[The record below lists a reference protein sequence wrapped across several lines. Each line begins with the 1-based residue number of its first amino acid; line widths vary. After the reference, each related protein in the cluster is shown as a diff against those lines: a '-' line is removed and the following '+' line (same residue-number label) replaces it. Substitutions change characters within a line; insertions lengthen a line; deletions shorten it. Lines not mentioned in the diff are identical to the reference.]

1 MANKLF
7 GKADPTLVNAALKHG
22 LSTVP
27 ADMTDAYDAM
37 AKTYGETNKA
47 LLDEF
52 KNMFEDINS
61 SNQEM
66 LDVVNPI
73 YEQLQDGTFVD
84 ADMLEFK
91 GILDGF
97 RDEWKTIPKG
107 KDGETQR
114 MQWKSK
120 VAKFN
125 NGIKAF
131 NSDLNNIT
139 TMIANDQYVI
149 GGSDGV
155 GGNTAAENNKFLT
168 SIYNLKA
175 GNDLNK
181 AEMIVENG
189 EIFFKSTIDDKEIKM
204 SMSDIKKLVPITDHT
219 ALSSREEIL
228 NTLQKYGARKGT
240 SYNEAAQK
248 DAADSL
254 NRIITYSE
262 NPRDTFQTLAHTPHG
277 EESFYQ
283 ALHNP
288 FSSLTDVMSKALLNI
303 KLPKEFDIGK
313 EGIDQ
318 EDFNN
323 KENFDKIKKYIM
335 NNPKVGGRLLSD
347 WTAAVDGSSEFNVG
361 VGYRPKNVTINDK
374 QSAPFNIHGYFT
386 IPGSGGKKRRGEEAN
401 NLRTQI
407 QNIVEGKIKNKIFT
421 GYFGDYVYQT
431 EGDNAGYFMQGD
443 DKKSV
448 YKVLTEEGLYYS
460 AGEFEKSLGNL
471 GDGGKGGGEGE
482 INNAYNMTGDI
493 VENGLAAG
501 IFMQDDNAA
510 ATTLQALLP
519 AGFVIKKGGA
529 TGAVGKFFGVDKLT
543 ITAPDGTNLGTF
555 DFGYSDSDK
564 ALEESKRFNSNVVEG
579 DYFRKNNIVL
589 GNL

>member
-1 MANKLF
+1 MAKKQSLSYGPDMGLIAGEQFVAETETGVQTNIENITSIFGEYQKANEERDALIAAYEEEVGGIPNINYIDDPVNKQIIRTFLNEKKDEYVELRKNYEITKNRDVKEKMEAIKF
-7 GKADPTLVNAALKHG
+7 SLANLNQQIKVFAQDKQDYRRAADEGLLAHYRSYTNPDEKDFFAPTYTQNAKFSIDPNGDLLVNVDGKSHKYKDKAGRWNDKTLINENDIMTSYASQYQAG
-22 LSTVP
+22 LQ
-27 ADMTDAYDAM
+27 
-37 AKTYGETNKA
+37 G
-47 LLDEF
+47 
-52 KNMFEDINS
+52 
-61 SNQEM
+61 
-66 LDVVNPI
+66 
-73 YEQLQDGTFVD
+73 
-84 ADMLEFK
+84 
-91 GILDGF
+91 
-97 RDEWKTIPKG
+97 
-107 KDGETQR
+107 
-114 MQWKSK
+114 
-120 VAKFN
+120 
-125 NGIKAF
+125 KAF
-131 NSDLNNIT
+131 NSGLIERQLSTMFKKTGNNALNVLIT
-139 TMIANDQYVI
+139 TDLASDNIENSIEAQFASGDLQNKEIYAYAEKMMPGIKN
-149 GGSDGV
+149 SDGTYKT
-155 GGNTAAENNKFLT
+155 NWMFESKNAEVVRNIASKYFTN
-168 SIYNLKA
+168 
-175 GNDLNK
+175 
-181 AEMIVENG
+181 V
-189 EIFFKSTIDDKEIKM
+189 IK
-204 SMSDIKKLVPITDHT
+204 DGHTQGFNQYKPDGTD
-219 ALSSREEIL
+219 
-228 NTLQKYGARKGT
+228 GT
-240 SYNEAAQK
+240 N
-248 DAADSL
+248 
-254 NRIITYSE
+254 
-262 NPRDTFQTLAHTPHG
+262 
-277 EESFYQ
+277 
-283 ALHNP
+283 
-288 FSSLTDVMSKALLNI
+288 
-303 KLPKEFDIGK
+303 
-313 EGIDQ
+313 
-318 EDFNN
+318 
-323 KENFDKIKKYIM
+323 
-335 NNPKVGGRLLSD
+335 
-347 WTAAVDGSSEFNVG
+347 
-361 VGYRPKNVTINDK
+361 
-374 QSAPFNIHGYFT
+374 PFNIHGYFT

>member
-407 QNIVEGKIKNKIFT
+407 QNIVEGKI
-421 GYFGDYVYQT
+421 
-431 EGDNAGYFMQGD
+431 
-443 DKKSV
+443 
-448 YKVLTEEGLYYS
+448 
-460 AGEFEKSLGNL
+460 
-471 GDGGKGGGEGE
+471 
-482 INNAYNMTGDI
+482 
-493 VENGLAAG
+493 
-501 IFMQDDNAA
+501 
-510 ATTLQALLP
+510 
-519 AGFVIKKGGA
+519 
-529 TGAVGKFFGVDKLT
+529 
-543 ITAPDGTNLGTF
+543 
-555 DFGYSDSDK
+555 
-564 ALEESKRFNSNVVEG
+564 
-579 DYFRKNNIVL
+579 
-589 GNL
+589 